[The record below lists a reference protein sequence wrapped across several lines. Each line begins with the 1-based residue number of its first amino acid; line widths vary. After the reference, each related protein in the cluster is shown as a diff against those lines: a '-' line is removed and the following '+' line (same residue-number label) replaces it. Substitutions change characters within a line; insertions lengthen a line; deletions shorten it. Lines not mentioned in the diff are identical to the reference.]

1 MRRVLSIFA
10 FIVLMCPIFSPV
22 FLFFPPVAFCTSFF
36 GGGGELAAEDG
47 GEQAMDEGG
56 EGDGGAESR
65 GPSPS
70 LLFI

>member
-1 MRRVLSIFA
+1 MTTCSFL
-10 FIVLMCPIFSPV
+10 
-22 FLFFPPVAFCTSFF
+22 LFFLCFRLALLCGDSALPFC
-36 GGGGELAAEDG
+36 GGRELAAEDG

-65 GPSPS
+65 EPSPS